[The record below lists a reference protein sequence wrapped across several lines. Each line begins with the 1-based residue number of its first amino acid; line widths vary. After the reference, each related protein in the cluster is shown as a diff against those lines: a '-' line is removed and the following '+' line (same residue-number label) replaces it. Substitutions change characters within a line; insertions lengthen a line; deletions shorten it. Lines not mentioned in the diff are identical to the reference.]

1 MELCLPELQVRG
13 CGYSPIVG
21 VVLTGV
27 DLECSGICTRGDSSQ
42 SKSSRVSAKVS
53 RPRKVFVLINNAN
66 PILDKDSPL
75 YREVREAGWEVTEDG
90 WEFSLRRA
98 KSALA
103 F

>member
-1 MELCLPELQVRG
+1 MLGHLHPRG
-13 CGYSPIVG
+13 LEPIQ
-21 VVLTGV
+21 
-27 DLECSGICTRGDSSQ
+27 IA
-42 SKSSRVSAKVS
+42 SRVSAKVS

-103 F
+103 V